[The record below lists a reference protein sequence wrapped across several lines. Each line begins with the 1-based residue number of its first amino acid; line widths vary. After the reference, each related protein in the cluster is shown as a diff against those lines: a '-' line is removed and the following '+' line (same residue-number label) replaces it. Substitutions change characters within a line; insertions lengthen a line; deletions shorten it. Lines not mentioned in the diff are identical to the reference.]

1 MDTRIIEEIAAKIDE
16 LALKAVM
23 LEATDVGGMGDLLN
37 QTESLLGYESPGNV
51 IVIIS
56 RSLCSLVETIIM
68 NQDQDLSRHMG
79 MMAKGVSLLQEGLRC
94 MKLGDSLPAGSIES
108 YWEELRELG
117 VEVESGK
124 PQVTD
129 SSPEKT
135 QTDEVQKVAV
145 EEAEVQE
152 PQERPPSEAE
162 KPQEQNLIVDSD
174 TCYEF
179 ITETLS
185 NLEEV
190 EPLVVE
196 LESDPTNKEII
207 GAIFRCFHTAKGVS
221 GFLNLRRMNR
231 YTHESE
237 NLLDEVRNDR
247 IHFDQRIGDFL
258 FEGFDF
264 LREMLE
270 GIRANLDKSIPYEPD
285 YDVDPGIQRIH
296 ALLSDTYQPEVPA
309 PDEDVR
315 EPIGRIL
322 VDMKRVTPEDIDS
335 ALEMQKETPSKKI
348 GEILSA
354 EGKVTGKDVDEALN
368 RQKSAEPT
376 IRVATEKLDHI
387 VDMVGELVIAQAL
400 VAENP
405 VIQQTSDQKLVKDFS
420 QLNRITSELQKTA
433 MSMRMVPIRQT
444 FQKMVRLVRDL
455 SRKSGK
461 LVDLTMA
468 GEDTE
473 IDRNLVD
480 QVYDPLVHMV
490 RNAMDHGLESP
501 DERVSAGKSPSGA
514 LQLRAYH
521 QGGHLFIE
529 IAEDGR
535 GLDRD
540 KILKKAIDR
549 GLVKPGGDYSDN
561 EVFNFIFLPGF
572 STAERITDISGR
584 GVGMDVVKKFVEKVR
599 GIVEIKSTPGRGSTF
614 IIKLPLTLAIIDGIV
629 VMVGG
634 ERYIIPAQS
643 VKESLQARK
652 DQYITVSGKGEAIN
666 IRGKIFSLIRLHRIF
681 DIKTEKT
688 SLEDAILAVV
698 EYENR
703 EACLMVDDVV
713 GKQEVVIKSLGHR
726 LSKVKGFS
734 GGTILGD
741 GRVGL
746 ILDIKGV
753 MDIHEND

>member
-1 MDTRIIEEIAAKIDE
+1 MDTRIIEEIATKIDE

-23 LEATDVGGMGDLLN
+23 IEATDVGGMGDLLN
-37 QTESLLGYESPGNV
+37 QAESLLEYESAGNV
-51 IVIIS
+51 ITGIC

-68 NQDQDLSRHMG
+68 NQEQDLTSHMSA
-79 MMAKGVSLLQEGLRC
+79 MAKGVSLLQEELRHI
-94 MKLGDSLPAGSIES
+94 KLGESLPDTSIKP
-108 YWEELRELG
+108 YYEELEPLG
-117 VEVESGK
+117 IHVEFGE
-124 PQVTD
+124 PEITD
-129 SSPEKT
+129 SGTGETKSEEIPEPAG
-135 QTDEVQKVAV
+135 EGA
-145 EEAEVQE
+145 EEQ
-152 PQERPPSEAE
+152 PPTEE
-162 KPQEQNLIVDSD
+162 KKPAEQNLIVDSD

-179 ITETLS
+179 IAETLS

-196 LESDPTNKEII
+196 LESDPTNKELI

-221 GFLNLRRMNR
+221 GFLNLQRMNH

-247 IHFDQRIGDFL
+247 IQFDQRIADFL
-258 FEGFDF
+258 LEGFDF

-270 GIRANLDKSIPYEPD
+270 AIRANLDKNIPYEPE
-285 YDVDPGIQRIH
+285 YDVEPGIQRIH
-296 ALLSDTYQPEVPA
+296 VLLSDNYQPEIPV
-309 PDEDVR
+309 PDEEEK
-315 EPIGRIL
+315 EPIGQIL
-322 VDMKRVTPEDIDS
+322 VDMERVTPDDVDS
-335 ALEMQKETPSKKI
+335 ALDQQKETPDQKI

-354 EGKVTGKDVDEALN
+354 EGKISSKDVDEALS
-368 RQKSAEPT
+368 RQKSVETT
-376 IRVATEKLDHI
+376 IKVGTEKLDHV

-405 VIQQTSDQKLVKDFS
+405 VIQQTNDQKLFKDFS

-461 LVDLTMA
+461 RVDLTMT

-473 IDRNLVD
+473 IDRNMVD
-480 QVYDPLVHMV
+480 QVYDPMVHMV
-490 RNAMDHGLESP
+490 RNAMDHGLETP
-501 DERVSAGKSPSGA
+501 EERAAAGKSPSGK

-521 QGGHLFIE
+521 QGGHLYIE

-535 GLDRD
+535 GLDRER
-540 KILKKAIDR
+540 ILKKAIDR
-549 GLVKPGGDYSDN
+549 GLVNPDGDYTDN

-572 STAERITDISGR
+572 STAEKITDISGR

-599 GIVEIKSTPGRGSTF
+599 GTVEIKSTLGKGSTF
-614 IIKLPLTLAIIDGIV
+614 VIKLPLTLAIIDGIV

-643 VKESLQARK
+643 VKESLQARR

-666 IRGKIFSLIRLHRIF
+666 IRGKIFNLIRLHRIF

-688 SLEDAILAVV
+688 SPEEAILAVV

-726 LSKVKGFS
+726 LRNVRGFS

-753 MDIHEND
+753 MDIHETQ

>member
-1 MDTRIIEEIAAKIDE
+1 MDTRIIEEIATKIDE

-23 LEATDVGGMGDLLN
+23 LEATDLGGMGDLLN
-37 QTESLLGYESPGNV
+37 QTESLLEYESTSDV
-51 IVIIS
+51 IRGICQ
-56 RSLCSLVETIIM
+56 SLCSLVEMIIM
-68 NQDQDLSRHMG
+68 NQDQDLTPHMS
-79 MMAKGVSLLQEGLRC
+79 MMAKGVSLLQEELRHL
-94 MKLGDSLPAGSIES
+94 KTGESLPDRSIEPYS
-108 YWEELRELG
+108 AELKELG
-117 VEVESGK
+117 IEVQFGEPRS
-124 PQVTD
+124 TD
-129 SSPEKT
+129 SPTAEMGPDDIPEQAGGET
-135 QTDEVQKVAV
+135 GEQPPI
-145 EEAEVQE
+145 EE
-152 PQERPPSEAE
+152 E
-162 KPQEQNLIVDSD
+162 KPEEQNLIIDSD

-185 NLEEV
+185 NLEDV

-221 GFLNLRRMNR
+221 GFLNLQRMNR

-247 IHFDQRIGDFL
+247 ILFDQRIGDFL

-270 GIRANLDKSIPYEPD
+270 AIRANLDKNISYEPN
-285 YDVDPGIQRIH
+285 YNVEPGIQRIH
-296 ALLSDTYQPEVPA
+296 TLLAANYQPEVPP
-309 PDEDVR
+309 PDEEEK
-315 EPIGRIL
+315 EPIGEIL
-322 VDMKRVTPEDIDS
+322 VDMKRVTPEDVDS
-335 ALEMQKETPSKKI
+335 ALDTQKQAPSKKI

-354 EGKVTGKDVDEALN
+354 EGKVSSKDVDEALN
-368 RQKSAEPT
+368 RQKTVETT
-376 IRVATEKLDHI
+376 IKVGTEKLDHV

-405 VIQQTSDQKLVKDFS
+405 VIQQTNDQKLFKDLS

-433 MSMRMVPIRQT
+433 MSMRMVPIRLT

-461 LVDLTMA
+461 RVDLTMT

-473 IDRNLVD
+473 IDRNMVD
-480 QVYDPLVHMV
+480 QVYDPMVHMV
-490 RNAMDHGLESP
+490 RNAMDHGLETP
-501 DERVSAGKSPSGA
+501 DERISAGKSPSGQ

-521 QGGHLFIE
+521 QGGHLYIE
-529 IAEDGR
+529 IGEDGR

-540 KILKKAIDR
+540 KLLKKAVDR
-549 GLVKPGGDYSDN
+549 GLVNPDGEYSDN
-561 EVFNFIFLPGF
+561 EIFNFIFLPGF
-572 STAERITDISGR
+572 STAEKITDISGR
-584 GVGMDVVKKFVEKVR
+584 GVGMDVVKQFVEKVR
-599 GIVEIKSTPGRGSTF
+599 GTVEIKSTLGKGSTF
-614 IIKLPLTLAIIDGIV
+614 VIKLPLTLAIIDGIV

-643 VKESLQARK
+643 VKESLQARP

-666 IRGKIFSLIRLHRIF
+666 IRGKIFNLIRLHQIF
-681 DIKTEKT
+681 DIETERT
-688 SLEDAILAVV
+688 SPEEAILAVV

-726 LSKVKGFS
+726 LRNVKGFS

-753 MDIHEND
+753 MDIHENH

>member
-1 MDTRIIEEIAAKIDE
+1 MNTRIIEEIAAKIDE

-23 LEATDVGGMGDLLN
+23 LEATDIGGMGDLLN
-37 QTESLLGYESPGNV
+37 QTESLLEYESPDNV
-51 IVIIS
+51 IEIIC
-56 RSLCSLVETIIM
+56 RSQCSLIETIIM
-68 NQDQDLSRHMG
+68 NQDQDLSPHLDI
-79 MMAKGVSLLQEGLRC
+79 MAKGVSLLQEELRC
-94 MKLGDSLPAGSIES
+94 MKLGESLAADSIEA
-108 YWEELRELG
+108 YWQELRELG
-117 VEVESGK
+117 VEVENGES
-124 PQVTD
+124 QVTD
-129 SSPEKT
+129 SSSAKT
-135 QTDEVQKVAV
+135 QTDEIQKTAEEEV
-145 EEAEVQE
+145 EEHG
-152 PQERPPSEAE
+152 PQEKPRSENE
-162 KPQEQNLIVDSD
+162 EPEEQNLIVDSD

-247 IHFDQRIGDFL
+247 IRFDQRIGDFL

-270 GIRANLDKSIPYEPD
+270 AIRANLDENIQYEPN
-285 YDVDPGIQRIH
+285 YNVDPGMQRIH
-296 ALLSDTYQPEVPA
+296 ALLSEHYQPEA
-309 PDEDVR
+309 PEPEEDVK

-322 VDMKRVTPEDIDS
+322 VDMKRVTSEDVDS
-335 ALEMQKETPSKKI
+335 ALDRQKEVPTKKI

-354 EGKVTGKDVDEALN
+354 AGKVTGKDVDEALN
-368 RQKSAEPT
+368 RQKSVEAT
-376 IRVATEKLDHI
+376 IRVTTEKLDHV

-405 VIQQTSDQKLVKDFS
+405 VIQQTNNQKLFKDFS
-420 QLNRITSELQKTA
+420 QLNRITSELQKTT

-461 LVDLTMA
+461 RVDLTMT

-473 IDRNLVD
+473 IDRNMVD

-490 RNAMDHGLESP
+490 RNAMDHGLETP
-501 DERVSAGKSPSGA
+501 DERISAGKSPSGA

-521 QGGHLFIE
+521 QGGHIFIE
-529 IAEDGR
+529 IAEDGK
-535 GLDRD
+535 GLDRN
-540 KILKKAIDR
+540 KIFKKAVDR
-549 GLVKPGGDYSDN
+549 GLVNRDGDYTDN

-572 STAERITDISGR
+572 STAEKITDISGR

-599 GIVEIKSTPGRGSTF
+599 GTIEIKSAPGQGSTF
-614 IIKLPLTLAIIDGIV
+614 VIKLPLTLAIIDGIV

-681 DIKTEKT
+681 DINTDKT
-688 SLEDAILAVV
+688 SPEEAILAVV

-726 LSKVKGFS
+726 LSKITGFS

-753 MDIHEND
+753 MDIHENH